1 MSMPYDIVTSADEGY
16 ARFVRILAD
25 NCLYIFK
32 RKLLV
37 YDLGISEE
45 TKKTINADF
54 IKFDTNKDYQSL
66 NSKNSIRATHKP
78 LCILDYFHKTQN
90 KFLFIDADCLFTH
103 PPHFPDSDICLTFR
117 IYSEQT
123 ASDFSKNGIINSGV
137 IFINPNSNAKG
148 DTEFLIKD
156 WISRC
161 QNDPDSTDQKTLS
174 DILQSLEQP
183 VFPGAKLQYKHTAIS
198 LLESE
203 FYNDVKC
210 RTGAIFHFKAA
221 SRREDKMKQY
231 IFFSTLIKKSPATI
245 QIYTFFNRIHL
256 SVKRKMNP
264 ERYKERYVRELI
276 KSKL

>member
-1 MSMPYDIVTSADEGY
+1 MPYDIVTSADEGY
-16 ARFVRILAD
+16 SRFVRILAE
-25 NCLYIFK
+25 NCLYTFK
-32 RKLLV
+32 KKLLV

-78 LCILDYFHKTQN
+78 LCILDYFHKAQN

-103 PPHFPDSDICLTFR
+103 TPHFPDSDICLTFR

-137 IFINPNSNAKG
+137 IFINPHSSTKA
-148 DTEFLIKD
+148 DTELLIKD
-156 WISRC
+156 WIFRC

-174 DILQSLEQP
+174 DILQSLDQP
-183 VFPGAKLQYKHTAIS
+183 VFPGAKLQYEHASIS

-203 FYNDVKC
+203 FFNDVKC
-210 RTGAIFHFKAA
+210 RTGHIFHFKAA

-231 IFFSTLIKKSPATI
+231 LLFSTLLKKARPAV
-245 QIYTFFNRIHL
+245 QIYKCANKIHL
-256 SVKRKMNP
+256 LLKRKVSP
-264 ERYKERYVRELI
+264 DRYKNRYIHELKKI
-276 KSKL
+276 N

>member
-16 ARFVRILAD
+16 SQFVRILAE
-25 NCLYIFK
+25 NCLHTFK
-32 RKLLV
+32 KKLVV

-78 LCILDYFHKTQN
+78 LCILDYFHKAQD

-103 PPHFPDSDICLTFR
+103 APHFPDSDICLTFR

-137 IFINPNSNAKG
+137 IFINPHSNTKA
-148 DTEFLIKD
+148 DTELLIKD

-174 DILQSLEQP
+174 DILQSLEQS
-183 VFPGAKLQYKHTAIS
+183 VFPGAKLQYKHASIS

-203 FYNDVKC
+203 FYNDIKC
-210 RTGAIFHFKAA
+210 RTGAVFHFKAA

-231 IFFSTLIKKSPATI
+231 LLFSMLLKKIWPII
-245 QIYTFFNRIHL
+245 QIYTFTNRVHL
-256 SVKRKMNP
+256 SVKRKISP
-264 ERYKERYVRELI
+264 ERYKNRYLSALKKI
-276 KSKL
+276 N